1 MNEKNIFIKILKL
14 DKNIYFDLINNQS
27 SIQKGVAIY
36 LATTILSTL
45 GIGKLFQSTVDFL
58 NANVALISQDLP
70 NQEMSLIRQLI
81 VEFEL
86 LSSQYNETSTLITT
100 LLNSIISG
108 LLVTAIMFVLLKYLF
123 RKLPKY
129 SEVLIIFCFSSVP
142 SFLFGISLFS
152 NSFLIQF
159 LLLLIV
165 GVYGLATLGSG
176 LKQVYSLRSIEVL
189 LLLVSVFFGSSIA
202 SSVFI

>member
-1 MNEKNIFIKILKL
+1 
-14 DKNIYFDLINNQS
+14 
-27 SIQKGVAIY
+27 
-36 LATTILSTL
+36 
-45 GIGKLFQSTVDFL
+45 
-58 NANVALISQDLP
+58 
-70 NQEMSLIRQLI
+70 MSLIRQLI

-108 LLVTAIMFVLLKYLF
+108 LLVTAVMFVLLKYLF

>member
-14 DKNIYFDLINNQS
+14 DKNIYFELINNQS

-108 LLVTAIMFVLLKYLF
+108 LLVTAVMFVLLKYLF

>member
-58 NANVALISQDLP
+58 NANVALISQELP

>member
-108 LLVTAIMFVLLKYLF
+108 LLVTAVMFVLLKYLF